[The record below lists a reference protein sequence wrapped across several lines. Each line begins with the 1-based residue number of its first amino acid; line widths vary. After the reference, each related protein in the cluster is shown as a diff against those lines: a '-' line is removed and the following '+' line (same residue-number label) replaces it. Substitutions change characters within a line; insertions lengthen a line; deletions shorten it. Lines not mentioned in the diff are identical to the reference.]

1 MLGLWTFPW
10 TISKTIMQTDNS
22 VLVLW
27 KSGNCSE
34 TYYIG
39 RDNIFCTY
47 SVCMYVCMYA
57 YLCLCIKVKRTRASW
72 ENTPLEAQTILRQK
86 HTQKQ
91 PHVTEHKKRHL
102 IHTDGQTTSR
112 SRHSQLFFFHWR
124 AERRRQNTVA
134 RAAWFPRTWGRNTHT
149 LGSAVEKTREQ
160 DFVSPP

>member
-1 MLGLWTFPW
+1 MCGQMLGLWTFPW

-91 PHVTEHKKRHL
+91 PHVTEHKNVTSSTQTVKLRHARG
-102 IHTDGQTTSR
+102 IHS
-112 SRHSQLFFFHWR
+112 FFFFSLTGR
-124 AERRRQNTVA
+124 APSSEHCRTCCLVPTHLRTKHSHSGISCRKNT
-134 RAAWFPRTWGRNTHT
+134 
-149 LGSAVEKTREQ
+149 
-160 DFVSPP
+160 